1 MKMTE
6 KYKILLR
13 FIKDISSE
21 TPDIE
26 TYIHVKD
33 KITKYKLKV
42 DINVKPLKNKMV
54 EINTSLKFRD
64 KEQDKKKAHFEIV
77 YTSVVKIND
86 EIKEKKELEK
96 IFFSDVQVEIYPHLE
111 KAFLDLLHNSGYPG
125 VKFEK
130 KIDFTTLFKEKFN

>member
-1 MKMTE
+1 MTE
-6 KYKILLR
+6 KYKILLK

-26 TYIHVKD
+26 TYLHVKD

>member
-1 MKMTE
+1 MTE